1 MVEMVSQ
8 CMGQLA
14 AWKVLEEMITDFR
27 KKGVT
32 VQAEVIGDLK
42 NAKTMIKIL
51 KADPSRGEI
60 LQKVDEYM
68 GNVESYLVSEG
79 TKRFG
84 PEYVEEWLR
93 RVEDAGREIPD
104 EEEEERFIPGL
115 PRKQTWIRVLPS
127 ADLPLEKI
135 KALAQESNLL
145 YNVQPDGYLLV
156 YGDDMTVKAFVKKIA
171 TKCGLKAGK

>member
-1 MVEMVSQ
+1 LGHV
-8 CMGQLA
+8 A
-14 AWKVLEEMITDFR
+14 AWKVLEEMIGDFR
-27 KKGVT
+27 KKGAT
-32 VQAEVIGDLK
+32 VPAEVMGDLK

-60 LQKVDEYM
+60 LQKIDEYM

-79 TKRFG
+79 AKRFG
-84 PEYVEEWLR
+84 PEYIEEWLK
-93 RVEDAGREIPD
+93 RVEGAGRKIAD

-115 PRKQTWIRVLPS
+115 PRQQTWIRVLPS
-127 ADLPLEKI
+127 VELSLEKL
-135 KALAQESNLL
+135 KALAQESSLL

-156 YGDDMTVKAFVKKIA
+156 YGEDKTVKAFVKKIA